1 MYSVRTVT
9 PEIHFPGY
17 CPSPIP
23 EYVESQKR
31 SYREPPIHAFDR
43 DYVREHLVETKPWFP
58 VPDEPDFML
67 IALELD
73 HNSTLYD
80 IKSLLYAFRPIVG
93 LKLEKELFE
102 GYAVAK
108 YGVYD
113 LAWLGI
119 TPFARELTKWHT
131 YEMYYQE

>member
-1 MYSVRTVT
+1 MYSVHTVT

-31 SYREPPIHAFDR
+31 SYREPPLHAFDR

-67 IALELD
+67 ITFELD
-73 HNSTLYD
+73 RNSTLYD
-80 IKSLLYAFRPIVG
+80 FKSLLYAFRPMWASEHYHAYII
-93 LKLEKELFE
+93 
-102 GYAVAK
+102 ANVAW
-108 YGVYD
+108 GGAD
-113 LAWLGI
+113 L
-119 TPFARELTKWHT
+119 
-131 YEMYYQE
+131 